1 MARQDRRM
9 TTNAPTAQA
18 LMALPSGSLTDVIA
32 AYAWERPG
40 HIALVVGERAVTYA
54 ELDRLVDR
62 IAAALQRDGVMAGDA
77 LAIGLSATSVEYVAA
92 FLGAI
97 RAGAAAVP
105 LPAGATPAGL
115 SMMLADCAAKVV
127 VLDAGI
133 GAVLAPAEGV
143 LRVAVDGS
151 DAGLPWA
158 DWLAPEGAR
167 PAPVSPDP
175 EAAFN
180 IIYSSGTTGA
190 PKGIVQSRAMR
201 WAHLHRAPFPDGSV
215 ALVSTPLY
223 SNTSLVGL
231 LPPLAN
237 GATVVLM
244 PKFDAGRFLALAEAW
259 RVTHAMLVPVQC
271 RRLLAHPDFDRFDL
285 SAFRM
290 KTVTSAPFSAEEKAE
305 MLRRW
310 PGGLTEYYGM
320 TEGGC
325 TTQLQAHLHPDK
337 LHTVGVPITG
347 EIRLVGEDGREV
359 APGETGEIVGR
370 SPSMMTGYHGRAE
383 ATREAEWFSPEGLR
397 YIRTGDLGRLDEDG
411 FLILMDRKKDMIISG
426 GFNIYPS
433 DLEAEALQHPAIA
446 EAAVVAAP
454 SERWGETPVAFV
466 TLAPGAEAPAAELI
480 AWINSR
486 VARTQRLADLV
497 IVPELP
503 RSTIGKVLKRELREA
518 WLSER
523 SPT

>member
-1 MARQDRRM
+1 M
-9 TTNAPTAQA
+9 TTDAPTAQA

-32 AYAWERPG
+32 AYARERPG
-40 HIALVVGERAVTYA
+40 HIALVVGERAATYA

-62 IAAALQRDGVMAGDA
+62 IAASLQRDGVQPGDV

-97 RAGAAAVP
+97 RAGAAAAP
-105 LPAGATPAGL
+105 LPATATPASL
-115 SMMLADCAAKVV
+115 SMMLADCAAKNLI
-127 VLDAGI
+127 LDAAV
-133 GAVLAPAEGV
+133 GAALAPAAGV

-151 DAGLPWA
+151 DAGLAWA
-158 DWLAPEGAR
+158 DWLAPEGTR
-167 PAPVSPDP
+167 PTPVNPGP

-201 WAHLHRAPFPDGSV
+201 WAHLHRAPYPDGSV

-244 PKFDAGRFLALAEAW
+244 PKFDAGQFLALAQAW

-271 RRLLAHPDFDRFDL
+271 RRLLAHPEFGRFDL
-285 SAFRM
+285 SAFQM
-290 KTVTSAPFSAEEKAE
+290 KTVTSAPCSAELKAE

-310 PGGLTEYYGM
+310 PGGLVEYYGM

-337 LHTVGVPITG
+337 LHTVGVPIVG
-347 EIRLVGEDGREV
+347 EIRLIGEDGREV
-359 APGETGEIVGR
+359 ARGETGEIVGR
-370 SPSMMTGYHGRAE
+370 SPSMMTGYHGRLE

-397 YIRTGDLGRLDEDG
+397 FIRTGDIGRLDEDG
-411 FLILMDRKKDMIISG
+411 FLVLMDRRKDMIISG

-433 DLEAEALQHPAIA
+433 DLEAEAVQHPAIA
-446 EAAVVAAP
+446 EAAVVGAP
-454 SERWGETPVAFV
+454 SEHWGETPVAYV
-466 TLAPGAEAPAAELI
+466 TLAPGARATAAELLG
-480 AWINSR
+480 WINGR
-486 VARTQRLADLV
+486 VAKTQRLADLV
-497 IVPELP
+497 IVPDLP

-518 WLSER
+518 WLRER
-523 SPT
+523 GPA